1 MKTVWRVFSYL
12 KRYPWMAAGTLTCA
26 ILSTLMV
33 IVFPATAKWIIDDV
47 VRANRPDKLLPLILL
62 AAVAFLVQHGFK
74 ALRLVLNNTFEQR
87 VIFDLRSDLYSHIQL
102 LPLRWFDN
110 RATGDLMTRVIE
122 DVNSVER
129 VLIDGIEQGVVAILQ
144 VVIVISVMFYLN
156 VKLALL
162 ALVPF
167 PLLIAGALTYTLTA
181 HRRYR
186 SQRRASSNMNA
197 LLHDNLAGVRQIK
210 SFVREREE
218 HARFNRVS
226 DQLRHATLVVMRVW
240 AIYSPSMSMFEA
252 IGALLVLGFGGH
264 AVLTG
269 AMQIGDLVAFLML
282 TAFLYD
288 PVSRLHQLNQLVQAG
303 RAAGERVFEILDE
316 QVEAGA
322 VAGIGDPGTAITDR
336 GYKARILGDIRYENV
351 SFSYVEGLPALRC
364 VSFHAPPGATVAL
377 VGATGAGKSTLVNLL
392 VRFYEFTSGE
402 IHIDG
407 KPVREY
413 ELRTLR
419 EAIGVVTQESFLFN
433 GSIRENLL
441 MGKPDATDA
450 ELWRAVD
457 AANARQFIERLP
469 DGLESVVGE
478 RGVKLS
484 VGEKQRLSIARS
496 LLKDPPILILDEAT
510 ASVDTATERLIQEA
524 LERLMAN
531 RTSIVIAHRLSTIVY
546 AWKICAA
553 VPAKFARGL
562 ATARDRVA
570 GGNHYLGKSRARAA
584 ITGLRRIPLSGRRWC
599 RCGRSRN
606 RDGLAGLQFTTVFDV
621 VGFLQFI
628 DAYFVHFG
636 YGRQCLSARHDVRV
650 AHSGGMRRRHGWSG
664 RIRRRGRALSNHDPW
679 PDVGNFLLQL

>member
-1 MKTVWRVFSYL
+1 MKTVWRVFAYL

-26 ILSTLMV
+26 VLSTLLV
-33 IVFPATAKWIIDDV
+33 IVFPATTKWIIDDV
-47 VRANRPDKLLPLILL
+47 VRANRPDKLLPLIML
-62 AAVAFLVQHGFK
+62 AAVAFLFQHGFN
-74 ALRLVLNNTFEQR
+74 ALRIVLNNTFEQK

-129 VLIDGIEQGVVAILQ
+129 VLIDGIEQGVVAALQ
-144 VVIVISVMFYLN
+144 VIVVLGVMFYLSWQ
-156 VKLALL
+156 LTLLSLLPAPFLAGGALL
-162 ALVPF
+162 
-167 PLLIAGALTYTLTA
+167 YTLTA

-186 SQRRASSNMNA
+186 LQRRASSDMNA

-252 IGALLVLGFGGH
+252 IGALLVVAFGSH
-264 AVLTG
+264 AVLAGT
-269 AMQIGDLVAFLML
+269 MQLGDLVAFLML

-288 PVSRLHQLNQLVQAG
+288 PISRLHQLNQLVQAG

-316 QVEAGA
+316 PVEPGVVAASGDRG
-322 VAGIGDPGTAITDR
+322 AGITDPG
-336 GYKARILGDIRYENV
+336 YKTRILGDIRYENV
-351 SFSYVEGLPALRC
+351 SFSYIEGLPALRN

-392 VRFYEFTSGE
+392 VRFYEFTSGQ
-402 IHIDG
+402 IWIDR
-407 KPVREY
+407 KPIREY
-413 ELRTLR
+413 GLRELR

-441 MGKPDATDA
+441 MGKPDASDA

-457 AANARQFIERLP
+457 AANARQVIERLP
-469 DGLESVVGE
+469 DVLESVVGE

-484 VGEKQRLSIARS
+484 VGEKQRLSIARA

-531 RTSIVIAHRLSTIVY
+531 RTSIVIAHRLSTIVH
-546 AWKICAA
+546 ADQIL
-553 VPAKFARGL
+553 VL
-562 ATARDRVA
+562 D
-570 GGNHYLGKSRARAA
+570 H
-584 ITGLRRIPLSGRRWC
+584 
-599 RCGRSRN
+599 
-606 RDGLAGLQFTTVFDV
+606 
-621 VGFLQFI
+621 
-628 DAYFVHFG
+628 
-636 YGRQCLSARHDVRV
+636 
-650 AHSGGMRRRHGWSG
+650 G
-664 RIRRRGRALSNHDPW
+664 RIIERGTHEQLLALGGKYARLCQQS
-679 PDVGNFLLQL
+679 LLEVSPSREPELPTEIATSQNLEKDERLPVKLF

>member
-1 MKTVWRVFSYL
+1 MRRGWLAKAFGVNCPMKTVWRVLAYL

-33 IVFPATAKWIIDDV
+33 IIFPTVTKWIINDV
-47 VRANRPDKLLPLILL
+47 VRANHPEKLLPLILL
-62 AAVAFLVQHGFK
+62 AAVAFLLQHAFN
-74 ALRLVLNNTFEQR
+74 ALRIVLNNTFEQK

-129 VLIDGIEQGVVAILQ
+129 VLIDGTEQGVVAVLQ
-144 VVIVISVMFYLN
+144 IVIVLAVMFYLN
-156 VKLALL
+156 TTLALL
-162 ALVPF
+162 ALAPF
-167 PLLIAGALTYTLTA
+167 PLLIAGALAYTLTA

-186 SQRRASSNMNA
+186 LQRRAASAMNA
-197 LLHDNLAGVRQIK
+197 LLHDNLSGVRQIK
-210 SFVREREE
+210 SFVRENEE
-218 HARFNRVS
+218 HGRFNRVS

-252 IGALLVLGFGGH
+252 FGAVLVLGFGSH

-269 AMQIGDLVAFLML
+269 VMQIGDLVAFLML

-316 QVEAGA
+316 RAEPGFGVPRH
-322 VAGIGDPGTAITDR
+322 VAAL
-336 GYKARILGDIRYENV
+336 KAQTCLRTPNKQIAGDIRYENV
-351 SFSYVEGLPALRC
+351 SFSYAEGLPALKH
-364 VSFHAPPGATVAL
+364 VSFHAPPGATIAL

-392 VRFYEFTSGE
+392 VRFYEFSTGE
-402 IHIDG
+402 IYVDG
-407 KPVREY
+407 RPIREY
-413 ELRTLR
+413 ALPRLR

-441 MGKPDATDA
+441 MGKPDASDA

-457 AANARQFIERLP
+457 AANARGFIERLP
-469 DGLESVVGE
+469 TGLESIVGE

-484 VGEKQRLSIARS
+484 VGEKQRVSIARA

-531 RTSIVIAHRLSTIVY
+531 RTSIVIAHRLSTIVH
-546 AWKICAA
+546 ADEIL
-553 VPAKFARGL
+553 VLDHGRIIERG
-562 ATARDRVA
+562 
-570 GGNHYLGKSRARAA
+570 
-584 ITGLRRIPLSGRRWC
+584 
-599 RCGRSRN
+599 
-606 RDGLAGLQFTTVFDV
+606 
-621 VGFLQFI
+621 
-628 DAYFVHFG
+628 
-636 YGRQCLSARHDVRV
+636 RHDELLALGGKYARLCEQSLLETRQETPGAVRELESALV
-650 AHSGGMRRRHGWSG
+650 G
-664 RIRRRGRALSNHDPW
+664 RDSVEPAEI
-679 PDVGNFLLQL
+679 

>member
-1 MKTVWRVFSYL
+1 MKTVWRVFAYL
-12 KRYPWMAAGTLTCA
+12 KRYPGMAAGTLSCA
-26 ILSTLMV
+26 VLSTLMV
-33 IVFPATAKWIIDDV
+33 IVFPAATKWIIDDV
-47 VRANRPDKLLPLILL
+47 VRANRPDKLLPLIAL
-62 AAVAFLVQHGFK
+62 AAAAFVVQHVFNS
-74 ALRLVLNNTFEQR
+74 LRIILNNTFEQR

-186 SQRRASSNMNA
+186 LQRRASSNMNA

-252 IGALLVLGFGGH
+252 IGALLVLGFGAH

-322 VAGIGDPGTAITDR
+322 LAEIGDPGTAITDR

-351 SFSYVEGLPALRC
+351 SFSYVEGLPALRH

-402 IHIDG
+402 IYIDG

-441 MGKPDATDA
+441 MGKPDATVA

-484 VGEKQRLSIARS
+484 VGEKQRLSIARA

-546 AWKICAA
+546 ADQIL
-553 VPAKFARGL
+553 VL
-562 ATARDRVA
+562 D
-570 GGNHYLGKSRARAA
+570 H
-584 ITGLRRIPLSGRRWC
+584 
-599 RCGRSRN
+599 
-606 RDGLAGLQFTTVFDV
+606 
-621 VGFLQFI
+621 
-628 DAYFVHFG
+628 
-636 YGRQCLSARHDVRV
+636 
-650 AHSGGMRRRHGWSG
+650 G
-664 RIRRRGRALSNHDPW
+664 RIIERGTHDE
-679 PDVGNFLLQL
+679 LLAQDGKYARLCRQSLLEVSPLRETDAQTEIVTSESLEREQQLPV

>member
-12 KRYPWMAAGTLTCA
+12 KRYPWIAAGTLTCA

-33 IVFPATAKWIIDDV
+33 IVFPAATKWIIDDV
-47 VRANRPDKLLPLILL
+47 VRDQRPDKLLPLIML
-62 AAVAFLVQHGFK
+62 AAGAFLVQHGFN

-129 VLIDGIEQGVVAILQ
+129 VLIDGIEQGVVSILQ

-167 PLLIAGALTYTLTA
+167 PLLVAGALTYTLTA

-316 QVEAGA
+316 PTEPGA
-322 VAGIGDPGTAITDR
+322 VMEIADSGCI
-336 GYKARILGDIRYENV
+336 RILGDIRYENV
-351 SFSYVEGLPALRC
+351 SFSYVEGLSALRN
-364 VSFHAPPGATVAL
+364 VSFHAPPGATIAL

-392 VRFYEFTSGE
+392 VRFYEFTGGQ
-402 IHIDG
+402 IYIDR
-407 KPVREY
+407 KPIREY
-413 ELRTLR
+413 GLHTLR

-484 VGEKQRLSIARS
+484 VGEKQRLSIARA

-531 RTSIVIAHRLSTIVY
+531 RTSIVIAHRLSTIVH
-546 AWKICAA
+546 A
-553 VPAKFARGL
+553 
-562 ATARDRVA
+562 DRILVLD
-570 GGNHYLGKSRARAA
+570 H
-584 ITGLRRIPLSGRRWC
+584 
-599 RCGRSRN
+599 
-606 RDGLAGLQFTTVFDV
+606 
-621 VGFLQFI
+621 
-628 DAYFVHFG
+628 
-636 YGRQCLSARHDVRV
+636 
-650 AHSGGMRRRHGWSG
+650 G
-664 RIRRRGRALSNHDPW
+664 RIIERGTHDELLALDGKYARLCQQS
-679 PDVGNFLLQL
+679 FLEVSPSWQTEPPAGIVTSETLEREEQLPV

>member
-1 MKTVWRVFSYL
+1 MKTVWRVFGYL
-12 KRYPWMAAGTLTCA
+12 KRYPWMAAGTLSCA
-26 ILSTLMV
+26 ILTTLMV
-33 IVFPATAKWIIDDV
+33 IVFPSVTKWIINDV
-47 VRANRPDKLLPLILL
+47 VRAQRPDKLLPLILL
-62 AAVAFLVQHGFK
+62 AAVAFLLQHVFNS
-74 ALRLVLNNTFEQR
+74 LRIILNNMFEQK

-129 VLIDGIEQGVVAILQ
+129 VLIDGIEQGVVAVLQ
-144 VVIVISVMFYLN
+144 IVIVLAVMFYWN
-156 VKLALL
+156 AKLAIL

-167 PLLIAGALTYTLTA
+167 PLLIGGALAYTLTA

-186 SQRRASSNMNA
+186 LQRRASSAINA
-197 LLHDNLAGVRQIK
+197 LLHDNLAGIRQIK

-218 HARFNRVS
+218 HARFNRAS
-226 DQLRHATLVVMRVW
+226 DQLRRATLVVMRVW

-252 IGALLVLGFGGH
+252 IGALLILGFGGY
-264 AVLTG
+264 AALTG
-269 AMQIGDLVAFLML
+269 TMQIGDLVAFLML

-316 QVEAGA
+316 PAEPGVVAAIGDRG
-322 VAGIGDPGTAITDR
+322 AGINDPGYST
-336 GYKARILGDIRYENV
+336 RILGDIRYDDV
-351 SFSYVEGLPALRC
+351 SFSYTEGLPALRR
-364 VSFHAPPGATVAL
+364 VSFHAPPGATIAL

-392 VRFYEFTSGE
+392 VRFYEFTSGQ
-402 IHIDG
+402 IYVDG
-407 KPVREY
+407 KPIRDY
-413 ELRTLR
+413 ELRGLR
-419 EAIGVVTQESFLFN
+419 EATGVVTQESFLFN

-457 AANARQFIERLP
+457 AANAREFIERLP

-484 VGEKQRLSIARS
+484 VGEKQRLSIARA

-531 RTSIVIAHRLSTIVY
+531 RTSIVIAHRLSTIVH
-546 AWKICAA
+546 ADQIL
-553 VPAKFARGL
+553 VL
-562 ATARDRVA
+562 D
-570 GGNHYLGKSRARAA
+570 H
-584 ITGLRRIPLSGRRWC
+584 
-599 RCGRSRN
+599 
-606 RDGLAGLQFTTVFDV
+606 
-621 VGFLQFI
+621 
-628 DAYFVHFG
+628 
-636 YGRQCLSARHDVRV
+636 
-650 AHSGGMRRRHGWSG
+650 G
-664 RIRRRGRALSNHDPW
+664 RIIERGAHDELVALACKYAQLCRQSLLEASPLRETEPERAIGAAQIPETEEQLSI
-679 PDVGNFLLQL
+679 